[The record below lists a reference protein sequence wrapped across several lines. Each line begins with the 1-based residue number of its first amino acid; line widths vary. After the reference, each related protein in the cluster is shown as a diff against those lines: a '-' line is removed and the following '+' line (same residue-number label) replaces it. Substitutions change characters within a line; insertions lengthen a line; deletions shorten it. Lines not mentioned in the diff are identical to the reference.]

1 MLFPKT
7 FAQLFTT
14 DAQLIEF
21 TVHALRTYC
30 AVLFVFGIQ
39 IACQM
44 TFVSIGN
51 AKCSI
56 IVAVLRKFVLLI
68 PLIYIMP
75 QLMADKASA
84 VYMAEPVADFIAV
97 SCTAILFSIEFKKAM
112 ARLDTGNEK

>member
-1 MLFPKT
+1 MLFPGA
-7 FAQLFTT
+7 FASLFTT
-14 DAQLIEF
+14 SAELITF
-21 TVHALRTYC
+21 TEGALRIYC
-30 AVLFVFGIQ
+30 AVLFLFGVQ

-75 QLMADKASA
+75 AILADKTMA
-84 VYMAEPVADFIAV
+84 AEPVADFIAV
-97 SCTAILFSIEFKKAM
+97 SCTAILFTIEFRKAM
-112 ARLDTGNEK
+112 ARLEGGKN